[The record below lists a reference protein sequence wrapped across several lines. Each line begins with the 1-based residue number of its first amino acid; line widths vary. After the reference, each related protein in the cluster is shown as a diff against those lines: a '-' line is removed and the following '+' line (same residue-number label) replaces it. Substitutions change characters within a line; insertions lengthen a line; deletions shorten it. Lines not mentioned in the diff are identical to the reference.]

1 MDVLLLHP
9 TPCQRSSLAI
19 AEDMLD
25 SANRVAALRGE
36 PAPFRW
42 RTLRPEAVSPET
54 PKPELV
60 LLPGMGLASAQELR
74 TAMNGSGFATLTDAL
89 RQLARPGTRI
99 ASACSGVF
107 ALAAA
112 GLLDGRRVT
121 TTWWL
126 APLLR
131 SWFPKV
137 RVEMGEVLCSDGAL
151 VTAGASFAQIDLML
165 HLIETQ
171 AGYALAEDCRRF
183 LLADSRPSQ
192 LPYLSVATLVAGD
205 PALQRVELYLRR
217 HIARQVPLAELAE
230 AAGLGAR
237 TFARRLSRVAGMTP
251 SEFAQTL
258 RVTEAIRLYRA
269 GGLSLEQV
277 AHRVGYGDATA
288 LRRVMTRRTGR
299 RLESFRT

>member
-36 PAPFRW
+36 AAPFRW
-42 RTLRPEAVSPET
+42 RTLRPEAVGPGT
-54 PKPELV
+54 PAPGLV
-60 LLPGMGLASAQELR
+60 VLPGLGLASAHDLR
-74 TAMNGSGFATLTDAL
+74 AAMDSPAFATLSAAL
-89 RQLARPGTRI
+89 RHLAQPGTRI
-99 ASACSGVF
+99 AGACTGVF
-107 ALAAA
+107 
-112 GLLDGRRVT
+112 
-121 TTWWL
+121 
-126 APLLR
+126 
-131 SWFPKV
+131 
-137 RVEMGEVLCSDGAL
+137 
-151 VTAGASFAQIDLML
+151 
-165 HLIETQ
+165 
-171 AGYALAEDCRRF
+171 ALAEDCRRF

-205 PALQRVELYLRR
+205 PALQRAELHLRR

-237 TFARRLSRVAGMTP
+237 TFARRLARVAGMTP
-251 SEFAQTL
+251 GEFAQTL

-269 GGLSLEQV
+269 GGLSLEQI

>member
-25 SANRVAALRGE
+25 SANRVAGLRGE
-36 PAPFRW
+36 TAPFRW
-42 RTLRPEAVSPET
+42 RTLRPEAVGPDT
-54 PKPELV
+54 PAPGLV
-60 LLPGMGLASAQELR
+60 VLPGMGLASAAELR
-74 TAMNGSGFATLTDAL
+74 VAMDSPAFAALKGAL
-89 RQLARPGTRI
+89 RNLAQPDTRI

-112 GLLDGRRVT
+112 GLLDGCRAT

-137 RVEMGEVLCSDGAL
+137 RVEMGEVLCTDGAL

-237 TFARRLSRVAGMTP
+237 TFARRLARVAGMTP
-251 SEFAQTL
+251 GEFAQTL

-269 GGLSLEQV
+269 GGLSLEQI

-299 RLESFRT
+299 RLESFRG

>member
-1 MDVLLLHP
+1 
-9 TPCQRSSLAI
+9 
-19 AEDMLD
+19 MLD

-36 PAPFRW
+36 AAPFRW
-42 RTLRPEAVSPET
+42 RTLRPEAVGPGT
-54 PKPELV
+54 PAPGLV
-60 LLPGMGLASAQELR
+60 VLPGLGLASAHDLR
-74 TAMNGSGFATLTDAL
+74 AAMDSPAFATLSAAL
-89 RQLARPGTRI
+89 RHLAQPGTRI
-99 ASACSGVF
+99 AGACTGVF

-112 GLLDGRRVT
+112 GLLDGRRAT

-131 SWFPKV
+131 AWFPKV
-137 RVEMGEVLCSDGAL
+137 RVEMGEVLYSDGAL

-205 PALQRVELYLRR
+205 PALQRAELHLRR

-237 TFARRLSRVAGMTP
+237 TFARRLARVAGMTP
-251 SEFAQTL
+251 GEFAQTL

-269 GGLSLEQV
+269 GGLSLEQI